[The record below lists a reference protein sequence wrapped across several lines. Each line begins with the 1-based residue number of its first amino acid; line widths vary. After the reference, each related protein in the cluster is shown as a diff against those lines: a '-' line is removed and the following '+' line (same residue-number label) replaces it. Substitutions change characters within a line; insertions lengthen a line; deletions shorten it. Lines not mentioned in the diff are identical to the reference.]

1 MIKTLNILGQ
11 PSKDKLSL
19 FVSVGI
25 SLFALAIIDVILS
38 SFFEINITSFLPRWL
53 NFFTP
58 ILFGFVGLH
67 YIRIE
72 FSGNKR
78 SEEHTSELQSQ

>member
-11 PSKDKLSL
+11 PSRDKLSL

-25 SLFALAIIDVILS
+25 SLFALGIIDVILS
-38 SFFEINITSFLPRWL
+38 SFFEINITSILPRWL

-58 ILFGFVGLH
+58 ILSVSYTHLTLPT
-67 YIRIE
+67 
-72 FSGNKR
+72 KA
-78 SEEHTSELQSQ
+78 

>member
-1 MIKTLNILGQ
+1 MIKNLNILGQ

-25 SLFALAIIDVILS
+25 ALFVLGIIDVILT

-53 NFFTP
+53 IFLRLFYLVLVDFIILELNFQETK
-58 ILFGFVGLH
+58 H
-67 YIRIE
+67 
-72 FSGNKR
+72 
-78 SEEHTSELQSQ
+78 